1 MVIPGWEKL
10 SLRGRLL
17 LPLGLIFAVAFLAGG
32 AALQIFA
39 PAQLIE
45 ETEPAA
51 RSAKAVSI
59 ALNEALQTSQ
69 NPQATLEAFARSL
82 GASEAI
88 RYRPAG
94 TGLDV
99 HPADAAPPLGAVPR
113 WFVHLFDLP
122 DIKGAY
128 PVVIDGKR
136 VGDVVFAP
144 DVSADI
150 YEKWI
155 GFLAIACSAVALMLL
170 TGAIAYFIARSTLQ
184 PLQQLGDGLTR
195 IRLGEYEQ
203 PIAPSGPPEIRKGA
217 QEANE
222 LARTLNRLSQ
232 DNRRLL
238 RQIVSLQD
246 DERQDMARE
255 LHDELGPL
263 LFGIRAST
271 VALLESIP
279 LDEAKAKDAAEGILQ
294 SVETLQQANRRILDR
309 LRPLYIQEL
318 GLERSI
324 QTLLQNA
331 KAQAPGLAV
340 TSRIDADLNGV
351 DAPLAL
357 TIYRV
362 IQEAVTNVLRHAN
375 ARTMHVT
382 AGIDRRDA
390 IVEISD
396 DGVGFAEQQ
405 VFGRGLT
412 GMLERTRALSG
423 SLELLREEGRTR
435 VRCRLPLGDAVSPAL
450 TAEEDNGQSA

>member
-1 MVIPGWEKL
+1 MVIPVWEKL
-10 SLRGRLL
+10 SLRARLL

-32 AALQIFA
+32 AALLMFA

-59 ALNEALQTSQ
+59 ALNEALQASQ

-99 HPADAAPPLGAVPR
+99 YPADAGAPLGAVPR

-122 DIKGAY
+122 DIKGAF
-128 PVVIDGKR
+128 PIVIDGKR
-136 VGDVVFAP
+136 VGDLVFAP
-144 DVSADI
+144 DISADI
-150 YEKWI
+150 YEKWV

-170 TGAIAYFIARSTLQ
+170 TGAIAYFIGRSTLQ
-184 PLQQLGDGLTR
+184 PLQHLGDGLTR
-195 IRLGEYEQ
+195 IRLGEYQQ

-271 VALLESIP
+271 VVLLESIP
-279 LDEAKAKDAAEGILQ
+279 SGEAKAKGAAEDILQ
-294 SVETLQQANRRILDR
+294 SVETLQQTNRRILDR
-309 LRPLYIQEL
+309 LRPLYIEEL
-318 GLERSI
+318 GLERSV

-331 KAQAPGLAV
+331 RALAPGLAV

-362 IQEAVTNVLRHAN
+362 TQEAVTNVLRHAN

-382 AGIDRRDA
+382 ASIDRREA
-390 IVEISD
+390 VVEISD
-396 DGVGFAEQQ
+396 DGVGFAEHQ

-412 GMLERTRALSG
+412 GMLERARALSG
-423 SLELLREEGRTR
+423 SLELLREQDRTC
-435 VRCRLPLGDAVSPAL
+435 VRCRLPLGDAAL
-450 TAEEDNGQSA
+450 RAPTAEEDGVQST

>member
-1 MVIPGWEKL
+1 MWERL
-10 SLRGRLL
+10 SLRARLL
-17 LPLGLIFAVAFLAGG
+17 LPLGLLFAVAFLAGG
-32 AALQIFA
+32 AALQVFA

-51 RSAKAVSI
+51 RSAKAVSV
-59 ALNEALQTSQ
+59 ALNSALQVSQ
-69 NPQATLEAFARSL
+69 NPHATLEAFAQSL

-88 RYRPAG
+88 RYRPIG
-94 TGLDV
+94 SDLDI
-99 HPADAAPPLGAVPR
+99 HPTEVETPLGSVPR
-113 WFVHLFDLP
+113 WFVHLFDLSE
-122 DIKGAY
+122 IKGAF
-128 PVVIDGKR
+128 PIMIEGKR
-136 VGDVVFAP
+136 VGDIVFAP

-170 TGAIAYFIARSTLQ
+170 TGAIAHFIARSALQ
-184 PLQQLGDGLTR
+184 PLRHLGDGLTR
-195 IRLGEYEQ
+195 LRLGQYEQ

-279 LDEAKAKDAAEGILQ
+279 PSQAKSKGAAEGILQ

-331 KAQAPGLAV
+331 KAQAPGLNV
-340 TSRIDADLNGV
+340 TSEIGADLNRV
-351 DAPLAL
+351 DVLL
-357 TIYRV
+357 SQTIYRV
-362 IQEAVTNVLRHAN
+362 IQEAVTNVLRHAE
-375 ARTMHVT
+375 AKAMHV
-382 AGIDRRDA
+382 AASIDDREVT
-390 IVEISD
+390 VEVSD
-396 DGVGFAEQQ
+396 DGTGFAADQI
-405 VFGRGLT
+405 FGRGLT
-412 GMLERTRALSG
+412 GMLERARALSG
-423 SLELLREEGRTR
+423 TLELLREEGRTC
-435 VRCRLPLGDAVSPAL
+435 VRCRLPVSDAASRARGTEGDGV
-450 TAEEDNGQSA
+450 QSA